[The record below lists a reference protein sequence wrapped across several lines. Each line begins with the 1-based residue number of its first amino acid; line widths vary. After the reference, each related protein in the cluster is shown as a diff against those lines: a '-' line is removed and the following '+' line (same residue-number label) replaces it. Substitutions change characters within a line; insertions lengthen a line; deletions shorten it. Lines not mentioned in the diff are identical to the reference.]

1 MYCDRNTCEINCV
14 NSGPSDQLDTKKN
27 LKSTKEMMIMK
38 CPYYN
43 EEMKTG
49 YIQCRD
55 GVYWSEKKRMVSALP
70 PMKGEDVDLREICEG
85 SYKSY
90 AIAYDCSKCK
100 K

>member
-38 CPYYN
+38 CPYCN

-70 PMKGEDVDLREICEG
+70 PMNGEDVDLREICNC
-85 SYKSY
+85 
-90 AIAYDCSKCK
+90 I
-100 K
+100 

>member
-1 MYCDRNTCEINCV
+1 
-14 NSGPSDQLDTKKN
+14 
-27 LKSTKEMMIMK
+27 MK

-70 PMKGEDVDLREICEG
+70 PMNGEDVDLREICEG

-100 K
+100 KIKEKKKWGQELMKMKNDGTRF